1 MDTDKHLLIK
11 DLNSLR
17 LRTLFHLKLSW
28 LPPKAQSTDA
38 DSALI
43 VPDSPDM
50 RSLEILEQATGDLFK
65 QQDSCALSK
74 IQQEIIDSL
83 VQESVSEGLLQPSEA
98 CKLMESLSYS
108 IIIIIIIKA
117 RVTTFELLQADMQEH
132 SRTYTLD
139 FLRKH
144 RRRFSASFCIGGG
157 R

>member
-1 MDTDKHLLIK
+1 M
-11 DLNSLR
+11 
-17 LRTLFHLKLSW
+17 
-28 LPPKAQSTDA
+28 DA

-50 RSLEILEQATGDLFK
+50 RSLEILEQATGDLFE

-108 IIIIIIIKA
+108 IIIKA
-117 RVTTFELLQADMQEH
+117 RETTFELLQADMQEH
-132 SRTYTLD
+132 SRTYTRD